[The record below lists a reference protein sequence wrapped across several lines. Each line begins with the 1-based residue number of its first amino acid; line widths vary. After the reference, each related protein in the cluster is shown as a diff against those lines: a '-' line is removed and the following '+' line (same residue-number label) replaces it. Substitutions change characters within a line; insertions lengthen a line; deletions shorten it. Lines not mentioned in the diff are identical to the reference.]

1 MEPPAVPTASTDA
14 IAGAPP
20 QERTKQ
26 ISRTETG
33 LLLLA
38 IAVLVQPIPVVAIL
52 ALILAGIGAVLLI
65 LGAPAFG
72 RRHVTLVYVSV
83 AVFIGAEIAEL
94 SLGGALA
101 SAINAQGGASGPA
114 GAAAMIAT
122 FDGFLID
129 AIVVASALALAYVLI
144 AFCLEDG
151 PGRAFL
157 LAALAADVLVSVA
170 DFVFI
175 LGPLVHNA
183 ITQAYAST
191 PPNAAVISGAD
202 AELHT
207 LTAPAA
213 LGFIP
218 LLLFAAAYFWAMHRI
233 DRGKI
238 PSPARPGA
246 RTSDALL
253 VGLVA
258 LVVVVSLGAVGG
270 VVSGVF
276 TSTPPPPPR
285 WVTVA
290 TFAGNTTGRTA
301 NFTITGTTSEVNES
315 IFTNGPTAFGLSVYT
330 AGSNALAETCGMG
343 SSDGGGPMAGGC
355 GGPSPGTYYIVVTRI
370 TGVESW
376 QITIVEFT

>member
-1 MEPPAVPTASTDA
+1 MEPASAPTAPTNA
-14 IAGAPP
+14 VVTAPP

-26 ISRTETG
+26 IARTETG

-52 ALILAGIGAVLLI
+52 ALILAAIGAVLLI

-72 RRHVTLVYVSV
+72 RRHVTLVYLSV
-83 AVFIGAEIAEL
+83 ALFIGAEVAEL

-101 SAINAQGGASGPA
+101 SAIGAQGGASGPA

-129 AIVVASALALAYVLI
+129 AILVASVLALAYVLI
-144 AFCLEDG
+144 AFGLEDG

-157 LAALAADVLVSVA
+157 LAALVADVVVSVA

-183 ITQAYAST
+183 MTEAYAST

-202 AELHT
+202 AQLHA

-233 DRGKI
+233 DRGEI
-238 PSPARPGA
+238 PPPARPGA
-246 RTSDALL
+246 RTSDVLL

-290 TFAGNTTGRTA
+290 TFAGNTTARTA
-301 NFTITGTTSEVNES
+301 NFTITGSTSELNES
-315 IFTNGPTAFGLSVYT
+315 IFANGPTAFGFSVYT
-330 AGSNALAETCGMG
+330 AGSNTLAETCGLG
-343 SSDGGGPMAGGC
+343 SPDGGGPMAGGC
-355 GGPSPGTYYIVVTRI
+355 GGPSPGAYYILVTQV
-370 TGVESW
+370 TGVASW
-376 QITIVEFT
+376 QITIVELT